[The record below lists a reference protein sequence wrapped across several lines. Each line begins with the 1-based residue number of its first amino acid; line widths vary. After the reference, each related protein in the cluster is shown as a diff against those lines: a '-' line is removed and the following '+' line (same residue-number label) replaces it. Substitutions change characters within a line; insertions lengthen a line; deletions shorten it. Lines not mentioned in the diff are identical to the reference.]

1 MKSRWIDHAGKQLF
15 YVDFSNFGVSRASL
29 EEEMKAVSATVT
41 RQPASSILG
50 LVDTRNTVITM
61 AMSVLIKGHARR
73 LGRHIHK
80 AAVIVNSV
88 NDTKQTLFNSI
99 ARAGRRDVVL
109 FDNVEEAKAWLTDD
123 D

>member
-1 MKSRWIDHAGKQLF
+1 MKSRWIDHAGKQIF

-29 EEEMKAVSATVT
+29 EEEVQAVSSTVT
-41 RQPASSILG
+41 GQSERSVLG

-73 LGRHIHK
+73 LGRHIRK
-80 AAVIVNSV
+80 AAVVVDSV
-88 NDTKQTLFNSI
+88 NDAKRTLFSSI

-109 FDNVEEAKAWLTDD
+109 FDNIDDAKAWLADD
-123 D
+123 S